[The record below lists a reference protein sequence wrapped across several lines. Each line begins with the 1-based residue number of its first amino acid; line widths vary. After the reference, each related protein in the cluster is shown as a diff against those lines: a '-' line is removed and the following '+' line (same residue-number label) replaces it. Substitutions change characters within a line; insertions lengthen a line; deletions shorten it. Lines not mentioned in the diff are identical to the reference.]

1 MEIYSLF
8 TRNVREPGC
17 AVHGFSHVR
26 FIPGWEC
33 FHLDSAFVFLL
44 WHPSYW
50 CPVKP
55 FNCGNQKDG
64 KKVQAYFILC
74 QLIAENYFPIL

>member
-17 AVHGFSHVR
+17 TVHGFFHVR

-33 FHLDSAFVFLL
+33 FHLDSTFVFLL
-44 WHPSYW
+44 WLPRYW
-50 CPVKP
+50 CPDKP
-55 FNCGNQKDG
+55 FQNINNSNKARLVF
-64 KKVQAYFILC
+64 KIIKSVAWEAILG
-74 QLIAENYFPIL
+74 I